1 MNQQAQTLAVKRAQ
15 VEFHNFASFG
25 EPERVKKFYQEENV
39 RRGAVLRNHL
49 EFIGQMTPFLE
60 IGANAGH
67 TSYMLANEFGAD
79 GFATDLSADSLR
91 HGIVLMDE
99 WNMEKAPVRLA
110 ADALH
115 LPVPDNSLRCV
126 LACQMLSQFMDIEAV
141 FIEAKRV
148 LAPGGHFI
156 FLEEPLRRILNLGLY
171 RAPYW
176 DSMKP
181 WERLLHKWGLLG
193 FIARDVIGAAQEENF
208 GIRQNHRM
216 ELRDWHQLIDKHF
229 PEHELEIFVAER
241 GWGETIVRKLARRID
256 KHGSDWVGARLL
268 GGTIAAICRKPGH
281 AEVVPEL
288 PFERRLR
295 CPDCMGALRLDEEQ
309 TLCCTACA
317 YKAPNEGGVYN
328 VLRSADKKELY
339 PGDRADVIDFT
350 QGSQESKLG
359 AGWYDLEGVFGNKY
373 RWIQGAAEATLKN
386 VRGGA
391 QKLRIR
397 GHAHEKLFS
406 QNASPKVTISVN
418 GEAAGLLRL
427 ERVGLFIFEA
437 DIPEAA
443 EYKIRIEA
451 EPIWQNP
458 PDERWFSL
466 NLSMLRLDP
475 RG

>member
-25 EPERVKKFYQEENV
+25 EPERVLRYYHEENV

-49 EFIGQMTPFLE
+49 DFIGQMTPFLE

-79 GFATDLSADSLR
+79 GFASDLSADSLR

-99 WNMEKAPVRLA
+99 WNLAKAPVRIA

-115 LPVPDNSLRCV
+115 LPIPDNSLRCV
-126 LACQMLSQFMDIEAV
+126 MACQMLSQFMDIEAV
-141 FIEAKRV
+141 VLEAKRV

-156 FLEEPLRRILNLGLY
+156 FVEEPLRRILNLGLY

-181 WERLLHKWGLLG
+181 WERKLHQWGLLG

-208 GIRQNHRM
+208 GIRQNHKM
-216 ELRDWHQLIDKHF
+216 ELRDWHALILKHF
-229 PEHELEIFVAER
+229 PEHQLEIFVAER
-241 GWGETIVRKLARRID
+241 GWGETVVRKFARAID
-256 KHGSDWVGARLL
+256 KHGSDWVAARLL
-268 GGTIAAICRKPGH
+268 GGTIAAVCREPGR
-281 AEVVPEL
+281 ADVSVDL
-288 PFERRLR
+288 PFEQRLR
-295 CPDCMGALRLDEEQ
+295 CPDCMSALTLDGEQ
-309 TLCCTACA
+309 ALCCTACS

-328 VLRSADKKELY
+328 LLRSADKKELY

-350 QGSQESKLG
+350 QGPQESKLG
-359 AGWYDLEGVFGNKY
+359 AGWHELEGVFGNKY
-373 RWIQGAAEATLKN
+373 RWIAQSAEATLQN
-386 VRGGA
+386 VRGGP

-397 GHAHEKLFS
+397 GHAHERLFA
-406 QNASPKVTISVN
+406 QGMSPKVTIGVN
-418 GEAAGLLRL
+418 NSPVGHLKL
-427 ERVGLFIFEA
+427 ERVGLFIFEV
-437 DIPEAA
+437 DVPEAS
-443 EYKIRIEA
+443 EYKIRIDA

-466 NLSMLRLDP
+466 NLSMMRLDP